1 MLPDEIWSRI
11 FEYDPTYKNLFHKC
25 LHEIPD
31 IKIAKAHKQYYEKLL
46 QQSNLSFNID
56 TISSSCPYLSITVG
70 DFTFFGNFT
79 TVQFINTDHN
89 KRSIYDNDSVI
100 NARNDGIDT
109 RLRPWEWWLHLNY
122 NNTTTIL
129 SCSYQQVHGVLLEI
143 ISMENQN
150 SMTKQITEST
160 AKQLYTLVKDC
171 WLSSDNG
178 LHCRTQQKD
187 YAIHNSCLTI
197 PNAMIRTYDFSL
209 FTLN

>member
-11 FEYDPTYKNLFHKC
+11 FEYDPTYKNLFHQC
-25 LHEIPD
+25 LYEIPD
-31 IKIAKAHKQYYEKLL
+31 TKIAKVHKQYYDKLL
-46 QQSNLSFNID
+46 QQNNLSFNID
-56 TISSSCPYLSITVG
+56 TISSSCPYLSISVG

-79 TVQFINTDHN
+79 NVQFINTDHN
-89 KRSIYDNDSVI
+89 KRCIYDNDSVI

-171 WLSSDNG
+171 WLSTNNG
-178 LHCRTQQKD
+178 LHCLTQQKE
-187 YAIHNSCLTI
+187 YAIHNSSLTI

-209 FTLN
+209 FTLI